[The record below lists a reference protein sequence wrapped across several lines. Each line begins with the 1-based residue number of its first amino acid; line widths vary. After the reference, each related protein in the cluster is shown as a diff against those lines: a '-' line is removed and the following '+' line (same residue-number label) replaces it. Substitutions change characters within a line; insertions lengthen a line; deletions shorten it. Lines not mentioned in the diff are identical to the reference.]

1 MQDKNLFNKG
11 DDKTSCNGDSGG
23 PLVCKKDDGKFY
35 QVRDHPY
42 VTSAHFWTFSDPPTH
57 PTSAKIVI
65 FLTPPTQS
73 LCWRNIGMV
82 PKDLNTKYHFVVGC
96 FYDLK
101 FRVEFLLEFRSHLLL
116 TTRKITSSWYRAT
129 NYENTNTELS
139 MFFVKKKSAFL
150 LKINSYFGIY
160 LYLLIVKQKSKT
172 NQDP

>member
-1 MQDKNLFNKG
+1 MASALNDLLSLGTIPILRQPN
-11 DDKTSCNGDSGG
+11 
-23 PLVCKKDDGKFY
+23 PLTLRQHEY
-35 QVRDHPY
+35 Y
-42 VTSAHFWTFSDPPTH
+42 W
-57 PTSAKIVI
+57 TSAKIVI

-73 LCWRNIGMV
+73 LCWRNIGMI
-82 PKDLNTKYHFVVGC
+82 PKDLNSKYYFVVGC

-116 TTRKITSSWYRAT
+116 TTRKITSSWYRT
-129 NYENTNTELS
+129 TKYETTNTELS

-172 NQDP
+172 KSGSLDS